1 MTTEVTTALHDPREH
16 IRGLQ
21 QLLISDT
28 KRIGFLFG
36 AGTSMAHKTGA
47 PESSVIPG
55 VRDMTAQIIAALK
68 GTEFEKALESI
79 CAEVEEG
86 QDQALVEHILSNI
99 VHKEEAV
106 GKEKLCG
113 LSKAELGQL
122 RKTIEGQICS
132 IVSVHK
138 KADEFIKAL
147 IHCDFA
153 QWIAQATRKFAVEIF
168 TTNYDYLLELG
179 LEYHRVPYFDGFVG
193 SFKPF
198 FHPSSVEDPAYLP
211 QQTKLWKLHGSL
223 GWDMHESLG
232 RIVRRDTDNNNI
244 IVFPCM
250 SKYEASK
257 KQPYTSFMDRLHS
270 FLKAEDGV
278 LITCGYSFGDQHIN
292 EVMLNGLERTAT
304 SHVVGLLYDDFDADS
319 AIVGLAKSQTRLSI
333 YGRNKAVIG
342 GRFGNWQLRP
352 GFTIDEPTLSTYF
365 ASDISDKDSGKGDF
379 ILPDFSSFVRFLSF
393 LNYRQTSVGIGGSIG

>member
-1 MTTEVTTALHDPREH
+1 MTTELTAILHDPREH

-36 AGTSMAHKTGA
+36 AGTSMARKDGA
-47 PESSVIPG
+47 PESSIVPG
-55 VRDMTAQIIAALK
+55 VMDMTNKIIEALK
-68 GTEFEKALESI
+68 GTEFEKAIESI
-79 CAEVEEG
+79 CAEVKEQQG
-86 QDQALVEHILSNI
+86 QALIEYILSNI

-113 LSKAELGQL
+113 LSRDKLWQL
-122 RKTIEGQICS
+122 RKSIEGQICN

-138 KADEFIKAL
+138 KADEFMKTL

-153 QWIAQATRKFAVEIF
+153 QWIAQATRKYAVEIF
-168 TTNYDYLLELG
+168 TTNYDYLIELG
-179 LEYHRVPYFDGFVG
+179 LEFHGVPYFDGFVG

-198 FHPSSVEDPAYLP
+198 FHPSSVEDLAYLP

-223 GWDMHESLG
+223 GWDTHESLG
-232 RIVRRDTDNNNI
+232 RIVRRDTDDATI

-257 KQPYTSFMDRLHS
+257 KQPYTSFMDRLYA

-278 LITCGYSFGDQHIN
+278 LITCGYSFSDQHIN
-292 EVMLNGLERTAT
+292 DVMLSGLERTAT
-304 SHVVGLLYDDFDADS
+304 SHVIGLMYDDFDANS
-319 AIVGLAKSQTRLSI
+319 PIVSLAKSQTRLSV
-333 YGRNKAVIG
+333 YGKTKAVIG
-342 GRFGNWQLRP
+342 GSFGEWQLRP
-352 GFTIDEPTLSTYF
+352 GIAIDEPTLNIYF
-365 ASDISDKDSGKGDF
+365 ISNINDKGSGKGEF
-379 ILPDFSSFVRFLSF
+379 ILPDFSSFIRFLSF
-393 LNYRQTSVGIGGSIG
+393 LNYRQSGVTRAGA